1 MPVKRNKGVITMNK
15 LINIAFYTALIASY
29 YVLPYQITENKLFSS
44 IVMTIAIIAIIVD
57 HKRKKVN

>member
-1 MPVKRNKGVITMNK
+1 MNK

-57 HKRKKVN
+57 HKRKKIN